1 MNTEEIGFII
11 ILGVLVAIYL
21 TFIRPSQQEQKRL
34 QGLIQDIHV
43 GDEVITT
50 AGFFGVVKEIHTP
63 EEGPV
68 QIVID
73 FGSGVQVRALTSSIL
88 RRVSVAPESIEQ
100 PEEVKGA

>member
-21 TFIRPSQQEQKRL
+21 MFIRPSQQEQKR
-34 QGLIQDIHV
+34 QRDLIRDLHV

-50 AGFFGVVKEIHTP
+50 AGFFGVVKEIDTP

-68 QIVID
+68 QITLD
-73 FGSGVQVRALTSSIL
+73 FGKGVEVRALTSAII
-88 RRVSVAPESIEQ
+88 RRVSTAPAAQEPLEK
-100 PEEVKGA
+100 VKGA

>member
-21 TFIRPSQQEQKRL
+21 MFIRPAQQEQKRL
-34 QGLIQDIHV
+34 QALIRDLHV

-50 AGFFGVVKEIHTP
+50 AGFFGIVKEIETP

-68 QIVID
+68 QIVIE
-73 FGSGVQVRALTSSIL
+73 FGRGVQVRALTSSIIN
-88 RRVSVAPESIEQ
+88 RVTTADEGAAQ